1 MENSGHAF
9 AFRHFTPASF
19 SQFLGEREP
28 FCGSFFN
35 LHKQC
40 VGLLFAVT
48 DKHCSIEIVLRK
60 KSYRNKVTEKLLEQT
75 RFNESPTQIPTGAIL
90 QVAVFVMVDVL
101 LCSAWAF
108 KTNLKCFGLV
118 CCYVWF
124 LFVKLLLSV
133 IRKQVL
139 LLTLLQLRL

>member
-1 MENSGHAF
+1 M
-9 AFRHFTPASF
+9 
-19 SQFLGEREP
+19 
-28 FCGSFFN
+28 CW
-35 LHKQC
+35 
-40 VGLLFAVT
+40 LFAVT

-60 KSYRNKVTEKLLEQT
+60 KSYQNKVTEKLLEQT
-75 RFNESPTQIPTGAIL
+75 RFNESPTQIPTSAIL

-118 CCYVWF
+118 CYVWF

-133 IRKQVL
+133 IHKQVL